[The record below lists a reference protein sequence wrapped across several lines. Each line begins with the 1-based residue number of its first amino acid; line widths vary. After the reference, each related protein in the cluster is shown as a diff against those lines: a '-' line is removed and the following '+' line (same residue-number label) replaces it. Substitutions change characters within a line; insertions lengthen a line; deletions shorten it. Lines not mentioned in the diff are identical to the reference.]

1 MFENKTVVIKFGT
14 SVLTQGSNLLSK
26 SHMLDFVRQIKKLID
41 NKFNIIIVSS
51 GAIAAGREHLN
62 FPTLSNK
69 IAYKQMLASVGQSQ
83 LMSEWAKYFSIYD
96 LNIGQMLLTRADLE
110 DRKRYL
116 NAKDLLDELIAND
129 IIPIINENDAVATT
143 EIKVGDNDNLSAS
156 VAVLAN
162 ANKLLMLTDQSGLFE
177 ENPTKNPN
185 AKLIRSVPKID
196 HTTYAISQGSST
208 KLGTGG
214 MFTKIQAA
222 EVACLSGIEV
232 QIASGFE
239 ENIILDTVL
248 RKKNLG
254 TTFEP
259 STLPIEKRKSW
270 ILSGPISSGDI
281 FLDEGANSAI
291 LNNGK
296 SLLSKGII
304 SVKGTF
310 ERGDVVTLFFKNQ
323 QIAKGITRYSS
334 LDVKKIMQKHSS
346 EIKNILTY
354 NYGSEVIHRD
364 DLVITNK

>member
-1 MFENKTVVIKFGT
+1 
-14 SVLTQGSNLLSK
+14 
-26 SHMLDFVRQIKKLID
+26 
-41 NKFNIIIVSS
+41 
-51 GAIAAGREHLN
+51 
-62 FPTLSNK
+62 
-69 IAYKQMLASVGQSQ
+69 
-83 LMSEWAKYFSIYD
+83 
-96 LNIGQMLLTRADLE
+96 
-110 DRKRYL
+110 
-116 NAKDLLDELIAND
+116 
-129 IIPIINENDAVATT
+129 
-143 EIKVGDNDNLSAS
+143 
-156 VAVLAN
+156 
-162 ANKLLMLTDQSGLFE
+162 MLTDQSGLFE
-177 ENPTKNPN
+177 ENPTKNPD
-185 AKLIRSVPKID
+185 AKLIRSVLKID

-270 ILSGPISSGDI
+270 ILSGPISSGDV

-310 ERGDVVTLFFKNQ
+310 ERGDVVTLFYKNQ

-334 LDVKKIMQKHSS
+334 VDVKRIMQKHSS